1 MNEYVLQAIAKD
13 EGGFLRCPTC
23 QAQLWAEFEEL
34 GDLNLSHLYT
44 SMFIDDTVQIRVNVC
59 RQCDVGFVDPERFEK
74 LTKKEGDTVVYH
86 EYPDRS

>member
-23 QAQLWAEFEEL
+23 QAQLWAEFEL
-34 GDLNLSHLYT
+34 LDDLNLSYFYT
-44 SMFIDDTVQIRVNVC
+44 SMFIDETVQIRVDEC
-59 RQCDVGFVDPERFEK
+59 RQCYVGFVDPERFEK
-74 LTKKEGDTVVYH
+74 LTKSEGATVVYH